1 MRKLILIIGA
11 LGCLQISFSQD
22 AVKPT
27 RKTSIEKPKSI
38 STSPSTSS
46 KVALPDTMKGET
58 IEHCDAMIQ
67 AIDYKV
73 TLIQGNEE
81 LAKKAKSEG
90 WFDQMA
96 HNRAVFVSRKEYLLK
111 SQTKN

>member
-1 MRKLILIIGA
+1 MRKLFLIIGA

-22 AVKPT
+22 AAKPT

-38 STSPSTSS
+38 STTPS

-81 LAKKAKSEG
+81 LTKKAQSEG

-96 HNRAVFVSRKEYLLK
+96 HNRAVFVSRKEYLVK
-111 SQTKN
+111 IQSKN

>member
-1 MRKLILIIGA
+1 MRKLLLIIGA
-11 LGCLQISFSQD
+11 LGCLQISYSQD
-22 AVKPT
+22 ATKPT
-27 RKTSIEKPKSI
+27 RRTSIEKPKSI
-38 STSPSTSS
+38 STSSS
-46 KVALPDTMKGET
+46 KVAVPDTMKGET
-58 IEHCDAMIQ
+58 VEHCDAMIQ

>member
-1 MRKLILIIGA
+1 MRKLFLIIGA

-38 STSPSTSS
+38 STTPS

-81 LAKKAKSEG
+81 LAKKAQSEG

-96 HNRAVFVSRKEYLLK
+96 HNRAVFVSRKEYLVK
-111 SQTKN
+111 IQSKN